1 MKRHLI
7 LVGLPGSG
15 KTTVGRLAAA
25 RLGLPFA
32 DCDALVEEIAG
43 MTIPRI
49 FARQGE
55 AQFRCLEQRALLA
68 LCGGARQV
76 IATGGGAVVEEENR
90 KLIKENGFVVFLDRD
105 IADIE
110 RCVGNI
116 ERPLLQTHNL
126 RELAQQRRAWYLECA
141 DAVVRGGTAEELAEQ
156 IAGWE
161 KR

>member
-15 KTTVGRLAAA
+15 KTTVGRLVAQ

-32 DCDALVEEIAG
+32 DCDALVEEMAG
-43 MTIPRI
+43 MTIPQI
-49 FARQGE
+49 FAQQGE
-55 AQFRCLEQRALLA
+55 VRFRRLEHQALLA
-68 LCGGARQV
+68 LCGGERRV
-76 IATGGGAVVEEENR
+76 IATGGGTVVEDENR
-90 KLIKENGFVVFLDRD
+90 KLIRENGFVVFLDRD

-110 RCVGNI
+110 RCVGDI
-116 ERPLLQTHNL
+116 ERPLLKSHSL
-126 RELAQQRRAWYLECA
+126 CELAEQRRAWYLECA

>member
-15 KTTVGRLAAA
+15 KTTVGRLLAQ
-25 RLGLPFA
+25 RLELPFA
-32 DCDALVEEIAG
+32 DCDALVEEMAG
-43 MTIPRI
+43 MTIPQI
-49 FARQGE
+49 FAQQGE
-55 AQFRCLEQRALLA
+55 VRFRRLEQRALLA

-90 KLIKENGFVVFLDRD
+90 KFIKENGFVVFLDRD
-105 IADIE
+105 IEDIE

-116 ERPLLQTHNL
+116 ERPLLQTHSL
-126 RELAQQRRAWYLECA
+126 RELAQQRRAWYLSCA

>member
-15 KTTVGRLAAA
+15 KTTVGRLTAA

-32 DCDALVEEIAG
+32 DCDALVEEMAG

-49 FARQGE
+49 FAQQGE
-55 AQFRCLEQRALLA
+55 AQFRRLEHQALLA
-68 LCGGARQV
+68 LCGGERQV

-90 KLIKENGFVVFLDRD
+90 KLMKENGLVVFLDRD
-105 IADIE
+105 IEDIE
-110 RCVGNI
+110 RCVGDV
-116 ERPLLQTHNL
+116 ERPLLKTHSL
-126 RELAQQRRAWYLECA
+126 RELAEQRRAWYLSCA
-141 DAVVRGGTAEELAEQ
+141 DAVVRGGTAEELAEK

>member
-32 DCDALVEEIAG
+32 DCDALVEEMAG
-43 MTIPRI
+43 MTIPHI
-49 FARQGE
+49 FAQQGE
-55 AQFRCLEQRALLA
+55 AQFRRLEHQALLA

-76 IATGGGAVVEEENR
+76 IATGGGAVVEERNR
-90 KLIKENGFVVFLDRD
+90 KLIKESGFVVFLDRD
-105 IADIE
+105 IEDIE
-110 RCVGNI
+110 ASVGDI
-116 ERPLLQTHNL
+116 ERPLLKTHSL
-126 RELAQQRRAWYLECA
+126 RELAEQRRAWYLSCA

-161 KR
+161 KK